1 MSCIKASETLTK
13 SKKINNKQNKV
24 ANKLNANVNDKKS
37 FDNVISDINL
47 DLMKIYKNQ
56 KSIQIIKKISNLY
69 QKKK

>member
-1 MSCIKASETLTK
+1 MSCIKASETLTI

-47 DLMKIYKNQ
+47 DLMKIHKNQ

>member
-1 MSCIKASETLTK
+1 MICIKASETLTK

-47 DLMKIYKNQ
+47 DLMKIHKNQ